1 MIMLE
6 SYIYICI
13 SICIKYKENLLHW
26 NFLLYM
32 VPELFLE
39 PKTINN
45 SNPMS
50 KMSKMWLMV

>member
-1 MIMLE
+1 MLE